1 MPELP
6 EVEVTMRGIRPEML
20 HEKIKKIWY
29 DDKKLREPFSK
40 ELHFLEGARID
51 EVGRRA
57 KYIVVKTAHGSLI
70 IHLGMTGHLS
80 ILKDAQERK
89 KHDHFEVE
97 LEDGVIIRYNDAR
110 RFGLI
115 AYLAPDQDP
124 ETSRYLKDLG
134 PEPLSEAFNATYL
147 HNALKKHQKAVKQSV
162 MDAAVVVGVGN
173 IYASEVLFLSKI
185 DPRRKACS
193 LTFAECERLVEAI
206 KVTLAHSIEKGGTTI
221 INFQGADGKLGYFV
235 QDLKVYGHAGE
246 PCKECGTV
254 IESVLLGQRS
264 TYFCPHCQH

>member
-20 HEKIKKIWY
+20 HERIKKIWY

-40 ELHFLEGARID
+40 DLHLIEGAKID

-57 KYIVVKTAHGSLI
+57 KYIVIKTAQGSLI

-80 ILKDAQERK
+80 ILKKAQERK
-89 KHDHFEVE
+89 KHDHFEFE

-115 AYLAPDQDP
+115 AYICQDQDP
-124 ETSRYLKDLG
+124 EKSRYLKDLG
-134 PEPLSEAFNATYL
+134 PEPLADDFNAFYL
-147 HNALKKHQKAVKQSV
+147 HQALAKHQKAVKQAI
-162 MDAAVVVGVGN
+162 MDASVVVGVGN
-173 IYASEVLFLSKI
+173 IYASEVLFLARI

-193 LTFAECERLVEAI
+193 LTLNECEKLVAAI
-206 KVTLAHSIEKGGTTI
+206 KTTLARSIEKGGTTI
-221 INFQGADGKLGYFV
+221 ITFQGADGKLGYFV
-235 QDLKVYGHAGE
+235 QELKVYGHSGE
-246 PCKECGTV
+246 PCKECGTT
-254 IESVLLGQRS
+254 IESVLLGQRN
-264 TYFCPHCQH
+264 TYFCPHCQR